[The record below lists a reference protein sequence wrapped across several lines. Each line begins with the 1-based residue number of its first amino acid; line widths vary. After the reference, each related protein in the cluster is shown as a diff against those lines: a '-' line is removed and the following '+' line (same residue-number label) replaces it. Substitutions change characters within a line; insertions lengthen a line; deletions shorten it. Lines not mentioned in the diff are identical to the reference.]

1 MRATRVIGS
10 ILGCAAALAAGLALA
25 SVAVAGTPPPPPPP
39 TTTSSPPPTTTSAP
53 PVTTSSPPATT
64 THAVTGSHP
73 KTAAVKKKH
82 HHKHVAKHA
91 KQAAVTPAGDLT
103 DTAQSGPIS
112 TVAKN
117 S

>member
-1 MRATRVIGS
+1 M
-10 ILGCAAALAAGLALA
+10 
-25 SVAVAGTPPPPPPP
+25 
-39 TTTSSPPPTTTSAP
+39 
-53 PVTTSSPPATT
+53 TTSSPPATT

-91 KQAAVTPAGDLT
+91 KQAAVTPAGNLT

-117 S
+117 SSSTGVPRIAIFASVAAGSLVLLAAIALVVSMVMSRSRPDQKPGGGNILIR